1 MLILEGDQ
9 GVHKSS
15 ALRAL
20 TEPWFTDRL
29 SDLGTKDA
37 AVELG
42 GIWLVEMAELDALT
56 KASTDTPN

>member
-1 MLILEGDQ
+1 MQ
-9 GVHKSS
+9 KST

-20 TEPWFTDRL
+20 AEPWFTDRL
-29 SDLGTKDA
+29 SGLGTKDA

-42 GIWLVEMAELDALT
+42 GVWLVEMAELDALT